1 MKVDFNYVI
10 RDLKGEAVLDGKDE
24 FTLKTVACN
33 ALLMPYPDEQQ
44 LSGTDKYRRFKL
56 ADKISSANGEDVDLS
71 AEEVTDLKKLIA
83 KAFSPLVVGRA
94 FDKLDPQ

>member
-10 RDLKGEAVLDGKDE
+10 RDLKGEAVMDGKDE
-24 FTLKTVACN
+24 FTLKNVACN

-56 ADKISSANGEDVDLS
+56 ADKISAANGEAVDLS
-71 AEEVTDLKKLIA
+71 VEEVADLKKLIA

-94 FDKLDPQ
+94 YDKLDPQ